1 MDRELLRQALS
12 YHGPALL
19 SLLRSEQHDNPD
31 FRGLLPPPGTALEPP
46 RGAPHPPATWKE
58 TSSLDTEIKRFIAK
72 KADLLF
78 AHSWRPNGP
87 PCESIEENEE
97 YYAVMPPLECF
108 MEVPREDR
116 RELFFRDI
124 ERGDIVIGR
133 ITSIREFGF
142 FMVLICLGSGIIR
155 HISDLDISALC
166 PLRDVPPQSNHG
178 DPLSYYQNGD
188 LIRAAIKDVD
198 RYHEKLTVS
207 LYNSALPPSL
217 SSTKLGVIT
226 SDDFPLHYRRSLE
239 VANTAETFEE
249 VLHRSPGFANPSL
262 IEYLAEKLGLSESN
276 PPSLLRSLQMKNF
289 NEEDFAPALR
299 KKQSASWALKCVKA
313 GVDYFKVGRHVEAMN
328 EYNKALEIDP
338 QNVEALVAR
347 GALYATKGSL
357 NKAIGDFEIALEN
370 CPTHR
375 NARKYLCQTLVER
388 GGQLEEEDKLVNAEN
403 YYKKALSLDETFQ
416 EAEEALTK
424 LRKHMQKSLEMREK
438 QAAKEERQK
447 EKKVE
452 TSAEKLRKLLKE
464 EKRLKKKRKVST
476 SSSSSSSSSSSDS
489 SSNVSVSSSSSSSD
503 HKKYRKKRRN
513 RSESA
518 HSSKKGS
525 SRASSHYK
533 DQMRKEEWYSPP
545 ANTSASFL
553 NQNFDV
559 EKLLERQDSL
569 VYPKTEVK
577 EKDRHFSFSRTSCDD
592 EDTFGGRSEDS
603 RDHYSSSRTLPSCSK
618 TEKYGKT
625 ERFFSSWRG
634 SSGSYH
640 KSDDKARMH
649 YFRKFDRDVEGR
661 KEQYKKYGSG
671 QDRYYMSPVGSDCSG
686 KSVGK
691 YRSYSSTCSREG
703 EKSYTSE
710 RHVLSQHKND
720 SEHKSRKRS
729 YEETDKIKEPDEE
742 MSSND
747 TAETESGIKRNLPQ
761 NLVNIFNQIAEFER
775 EKGSKHKK
783 Q

>member
-1 MDRELLRQALS
+1 
-12 YHGPALL
+12 
-19 SLLRSEQHDNPD
+19 
-31 FRGLLPPPGTALEPP
+31 
-46 RGAPHPPATWKE
+46 KE
-58 TSSLDTEIKRFIAK
+58 RASIDTEIKRFIAK

-78 AHSWRPNGP
+78 AHSWKPNGP
-87 PCESIEENEE
+87 LCDTIEENEE
-97 YYAVMPPLECF
+97 YYAVMPPLERF

-142 FMVLICLGSGIIR
+142 FMVLICLGSGVIR
-155 HISDLDISALC
+155 EISDLEITALC
-166 PLRDVPPQSNHG
+166 PLRDVPSQSNHG
-178 DPLSYYQNGD
+178 DPLSYYQTGD

-207 LYNSALPPSL
+207 LYSSALPPNL

-226 SDDFPLHYRRSLE
+226 SDDFPLHYRRSME

-262 IEYLAEKLGLSESN
+262 VEYLAEKLGISETN
-276 PPSLLRSLQMKNF
+276 PPSLMRSLQIKNF
-289 NEEDFAPALR
+289 SEEDFAPALR

-388 GGQLEEEDKLVNAEN
+388 GGQLEEEDKLLNAES

-424 LRKHMQKSLEMREK
+424 LRKHMQKSLELREK

-476 SSSSSSSSSSSDS
+476 SSSSSSSSSSDS
-489 SSNVSVSSSSSSSD
+489 SSDVSISSSSSSSD
-503 HKKYRKKRRN
+503 HKKCRKKRRN

-518 HSSKKGS
+518 HSSKKCS
-525 SRASSHYK
+525 SGASSHYK
-533 DQMRKEEWYSPP
+533 DQIRKEEWYSPP
-545 ANTSASFL
+545 ADTSASFL
-553 NQNFDV
+553 NQNFEV

-569 VYPKTEVK
+569 VCPKTQVK
-577 EKDRHFSFSRTSCDD
+577 EKDRHCSFSRTSGDD

-603 RDHYSSSRTLPSCSK
+603 RDSYSSSRTLPGSSK
-618 TEKYGKT
+618 TEKYGKPD
-625 ERFFSSWRG
+625 RFFSSRRG
-634 SSGSYH
+634 FSGSYH
-640 KSDDKARMH
+640 KSDDKPRMH
-649 YFRKFDRDVEGR
+649 YFRKLERDVEGR
-661 KEQYKKYGSG
+661 REQFKKHGSG
-671 QDRYYMSPVGSDCSG
+671 QDRYYISPAGSDYCG

-691 YRSYSSTCSREG
+691 YRSYSSTCFQEG
-703 EKSYTSE
+703 DKSYDSDRHMLSHQRNESE
-710 RHVLSQHKND
+710 YKN
-720 SEHKSRKRS
+720 RKRS
-729 YEETDKIKEPDEE
+729 YEETNKTEESDEE
-742 MSSND
+742 PSLNG
-747 TAETESGIKRNLPQ
+747 TAQTESGTKRNLPQ
-761 NLVNIFNQIAEFER
+761 NLVNIFNQIAEFEK
-775 EKGSKHKK
+775 EKGNKQKK